1 VTSFRRVTF
10 RFRSFEED
18 LGIVRE
24 FLSQLVNESIY
35 KIRYILSDVAK
46 ISVQRK
52 DLRSG
57 LRTLAYFQLVRT
69 RSKVLNDT
77 LVEL

>member
-18 LGIVRE
+18 LGIIRE
-24 FLSQLVNESIY
+24 FLPQLVDESIY

-52 DLRSG
+52 DLDQDCERLLTSNSSG
-57 LRTLAYFQLVRT
+57 LAP
-69 RSKVLNDT
+69 KC
-77 LVEL
+77 